1 MAAGPFSFLCLFV
14 FVCVCMLCTCIQMYV
29 CDGTCGQHLQD
40 TSQYVLSELA
50 ALETE
55 QKHIDSRAAV
65 VERRL
70 RSLMETGWFILF
82 FKSVQERWECSMFGF
97 SQCRKRFYFPELL
110 HEYTNCYLL
119 FAGSDRDE
127 EERLIQEWFTLVNK
141 KNALIRRQDNLEL
154 L

>member
-1 MAAGPFSFLCLFV
+1 MC
-14 FVCVCMLCTCIQMYV
+14 V
-29 CDGTCGQHLQD
+29 CDGGCGQCLQD

-70 RSLMETGWFILF
+70 RSLMESGDSYIYKILLEGF
-82 FKSVQERWECSMFGF
+82 PKCSLRCQRPHETPFEMQTVLSFSV
-97 SQCRKRFYFPELL
+97 
-110 HEYTNCYLL
+110 YT
-119 FAGSDRDE
+119 GSDRDE